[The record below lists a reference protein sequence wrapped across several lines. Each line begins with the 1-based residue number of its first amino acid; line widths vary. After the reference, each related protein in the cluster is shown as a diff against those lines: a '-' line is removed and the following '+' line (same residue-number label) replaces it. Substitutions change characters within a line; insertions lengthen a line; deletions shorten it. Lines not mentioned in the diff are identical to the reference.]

1 MYEWLQEQILN
12 EMKTPGASV
21 NLYNALNLSLKYD
34 SMNDVKQ
41 LLALTLNLPLP
52 DDHTIMA
59 IFPFISYPQW
69 LWKIIWWERLE
80 EERQSRRISYYE

>member
-1 MYEWLQEQILN
+1 MNYEEGMYGRLQEQILN

-41 LLALTLNLPLP
+41 LPTLTLNLPLP
-52 DDHTIMA
+52 NDHAIMA
-59 IFPFISYPQW
+59 IFSFISYPQ
-69 LWKIIWWERLE
+69 
-80 EERQSRRISYYE
+80 